1 VLLFMCA
8 PGCSGSTFGWKVRT
22 TAIPIAPSFDQI
34 PLAEKPVAI
43 LPSLSLGRLQG
54 TEVGV
59 SLYLGEILTKLVPDW
74 NVVSEQASLTGINKH
89 GLGPIYVQMRMGA
102 EFSHLV
108 DRDSLRQIGN
118 ALGVR
123 YIFLP
128 RLAGFTQIMTNRA
141 EIPPFA
147 IRLMQ
152 TRSSLLRLSLQ
163 LWDVETGELVWSGV
177 AETIM
182 QGEALTQEP
191 VFVEDAVRLTFGS
204 LLSDFLNRR
213 TSSHYTPLNEV
224 LNALVHES
232 IPAEQKTGDS
242 GEEANDTSHEDDP
255 ENLEE
260 GD

>member
-1 VLLFMCA
+1 VSLVLLFMCA

-22 TAIPIAPSFDQI
+22 TATPIAPSFDLR

-59 SLYLGEILTKLVPDW
+59 SHYFGEILTKLVPDW
-74 NVVSEQASLTGINKH
+74 EVVSEQASLTGINKH

-118 ALGVR
+118 ALEVR

-128 RLAGFTQIMTNRA
+128 RFAGYSQTMTKRA
-141 EIPPFA
+141 EIPEFA

-163 LWDVETGELVWSGV
+163 LWDVESGELVWTGV
-177 AETIM
+177 AETVM
-182 QGEALTQEP
+182 ENEAVSQEP

-204 LLSDFLNRR
+204 LMSDFLNRR
-213 TSSHYTPLNEV
+213 TSSNYTPLNKV

-232 IPAEQKTGDS
+232 IPAEQKTGGS
-242 GEEANDTSHEDDP
+242 GEEANDK
-255 ENLEE
+255 
-260 GD
+260 